1 MDQSQSPFESL
12 TSIRSPTSG
21 SRSAQKQQFELLE
34 PANPKQK
41 MLQEKM
47 MMDPVISMILF
58 NEYIPLRAGNSVS
71 SSSVSSASAVCEK
84 MGRLFL
90 GKCEDEAKGKENE
103 NANENIN
110 NTSNISASTGMF
122 IRSELPP
129 PAKANKPTAT
139 GGIFIRSTEDADPE
153 LADDWVIA

>member
-12 TSIRSPTSG
+12 TSIRSPTS
-21 SRSAQKQQFELLE
+21 STQKQQLELLE

-58 NEYIPLRAGNSVS
+58 NEYIPLRAGNSGS
-71 SSSVSSASAVCEK
+71 SASGSSASAVCEK
-84 MGRLFL
+84 MGGLFL
-90 GKCEDEAKGKENE
+90 GKCEDETKGKGKENE
-103 NANENIN
+103 NN
-110 NTSNISASTGMF
+110 NASSNISTGMF

-129 PAKANKPTAT
+129 PAEANKPTAT
-139 GGIFIRSTEDADPE
+139 GGIFIRSTEDAEADPS
-153 LADDWVIA
+153 DDWVIA